1 MWFWIRSLII
11 TVLLSGLVYLLLFRP
26 DFFSLDREQSNR
38 AAEGLS
44 SFYERIRGT
53 IADIQLSD
61 FVISLPDTSHRLTQ
75 QLQQRALQVSPLTEQ
90 WQGRETDRRFRE
102 GDTVKTKLEEYV
114 QAEGL
119 VLYWTLPRDYVV
131 KQYFQT
137 NGSMTA
143 AITEVTAAIQ
153 PDFPSPLLSYLC
165 HKERALVI
173 TDQPNTYV
181 QQNCQPLSR
190 H

>member
-11 TVLLSGLVYLLLFRP
+11 TVLLSGLLYVLLFRP
-26 DFFSLDREQSNR
+26 DFFNLDREKSNR

-44 SFYERIRGT
+44 SFYERIRGSLT
-53 IADIQLSD
+53 DIQLSD

-75 QLQQRALQVSPLTEQ
+75 QLQQRAMQVSPLAEN

-102 GDTVKTKLEEYV
+102 GDTVKTKLEEYA

-119 VLYWTLPRDYVV
+119 ELYWTLPRDYVV
-131 KQYFQT
+131 KHYFQT

-143 AITEVTAAIQ
+143 AVTEVAAAIS
-153 PDFPSPLLSYLC
+153 PNFPSPILSYLC
-165 HKERALVI
+165 HNERALVI
-173 TDQPNTYV
+173 TDKPSAYV
-181 QQNCQPLSR
+181 QQNCQQLSR
-190 H
+190 R